1 MAGIINVLGVTKDYD
16 ASTRALDGVTLSI
29 PEGEWTAIMGPS
41 GSGKTTLLN
50 IISCLDSPT
59 EGTVEIG
66 GTVVTGLTQ
75 KALTRFRCQNI
86 GLIFQQYH
94 LVPYLSALENVML
107 AQHFSGRVD
116 EGDAREA
123 LDDVGLLHRVDHVPA
138 HLSGGEQQR
147 VCIARALINAPRII
161 MADEPTGNLDGQNG
175 RKVLELIG
183 KLKQEGHTIVM
194 VTHSRDVAAL
204 ADRIIE
210 IVDGKVVS
218 DRAGGG
224 AGAATARAG
233 AEA

>member
-1 MAGIINVLGVTKDYD
+1 VTGVTKDYD
-16 ASTRALDGVTLSI
+16 ASTRALDGVSLSI
-29 PEGEWTAIMGPS
+29 AEGEWTAIMGPS

-59 EGTVEIG
+59 NGTVEIG
-66 GTVVTGLTQ
+66 GTVVTGLSQ

-94 LVPYLSALENVML
+94 LVPYLTALENVML
-107 AQHFSGRVD
+107 AQYFSGTVD
-116 EGDAREA
+116 EKDAREA
-123 LDDVGLLHRVDHVPA
+123 LEDVGLLHRADHVPA

-147 VCIARALINAPRII
+147 ACIARALVNAPRII

-175 RKVLELIG
+175 RRVLELIR
-183 KLKQEGHTIVM
+183 KLKDEGHTIVM
-194 VTHSRDVAAL
+194 VTHSNNVAAL
-204 ADRIIE
+204 ADRTIE

-218 DRAGGG
+218 DSARDDAK
-224 AGAATARAG
+224 AAEPPTR

>member
-1 MAGIINVLGVTKDYD
+1 
-16 ASTRALDGVTLSI
+16 
-29 PEGEWTAIMGPS
+29 MGPS

-94 LVPYLSALENVML
+94 LVPYLTALENVML
-107 AQHFSGRVD
+107 AQHFSGTVD
-116 EGDAREA
+116 EKDATAA
-123 LDDVGLLHRVDHVPA
+123 LDEVGLLHRVGHVPA

-147 VCIARALINAPRII
+147 VCIARALINSPRII

-175 RKVLELIG
+175 QKVLELIG
-183 KLKQEGHTIVM
+183 KLKLEGHTIVM
-194 VTHSRDVAAL
+194 VTHSNNVAAM

-210 IVDGKVVS
+210 IVDGRVVS

-224 AGAATARAG
+224 AGMAQAQAK

>member
-1 MAGIINVLGVTKDYD
+1 VTGVTKDYD

-29 PEGEWTAIMGPS
+29 AEGEWTAIMGPS

-50 IISCLDSPT
+50 IMSCLDSPT
-59 EGTVEIG
+59 SGTVELA
-66 GTVVTGLTQ
+66 GTVVTGLSQ

-94 LVPYLSALENVML
+94 LVPYLTALENVML
-107 AQHFSGRVD
+107 AQYFSGTVN
-116 EGDAREA
+116 EEEARQA
-123 LDDVGLLHRVDHVPA
+123 LEDVGLAHRTDHLPA

-183 KLKQEGHTIVM
+183 RLKQEGHTIVM
-194 VTHSRDVAAL
+194 VTHSPNVAAL
-204 ADRIIE
+204 ADRMIE

-218 DRAGGG
+218 DSAGNG
-224 AGAATARAG
+224 AKPGRPAG
-233 AEA
+233 KAEA